1 MVKPSMKIEVGQ
13 LCVNQKVIP
22 SKLYGQP
29 RSFTWTQKKRWQRNK
44 AISKIKQT
52 LAMIVDLKTKGQIE
66 TIVNQVSIALDQA
79 FGGHP
84 SNSKEKTTISV
95 DSAKYVP
102 VELIKEKKDEMD
114 SVEANLILEEKQ
126 DESVAQ
132 AQEEPIDQ
140 ELKQIENLLLE
151 AQLNDDDLLDAEVDA
166 MSLIPSGF
174 QASTYQNKSLD
185 GHICSKETDWD
196 TIGEDDL

>member
-1 MVKPSMKIEVGQ
+1 
-13 LCVNQKVIP
+13 
-22 SKLYGQP
+22 
-29 RSFTWTQKKRWQRNK
+29 
-44 AISKIKQT
+44 
-52 LAMIVDLKTKGQIE
+52 
-66 TIVNQVSIALDQA
+66 
-79 FGGHP
+79 
-84 SNSKEKTTISV
+84 
-95 DSAKYVP
+95 
-102 VELIKEKKDEMD
+102 MD

-196 TIGEDDL
+196 TIGA